1 MLFGTFGFALGFAL
15 NETRSIVHS
24 GRKQRLFYAEV
35 IRPDSPE
42 WTQDRSADSHVHALE
57 FLYFRFGGE
66 IDLPFFVEN
75 FVGNFVGMKA
85 VPEV

>member
-1 MLFGTFGFALGFAL
+1 MGRASLNALGRRGVFKI
-15 NETRSIVHS
+15 ETRTVM
-24 GRKQRLFYAEV
+24 Y
-35 IRPDSPE
+35 
-42 WTQDRSADSHVHALE
+42 SHVRALE
-57 FLYFRFGGE
+57 FGHFRFGGE